1 MELFGCSFIVQFCVS
16 LDASVLA
23 IHRLDRLVSGLLILA
38 RNASKA
44 DFFRQQV
51 NLLLPF
57 WFYETSSEQESEHLY
72 LKMWARTILSDLD
85 WYQYLFL
92 FRESLSFEVF
102 CFCFKTSFFV
112 NHQKKRS
119 FHQVLIQYQC
129 KSSYCTISLAYWSWI
144 SFIIIFLIWT
154 FCHVIWLI
162 GHYYIVDLHLWSI
175 SVVECNNSKKK
186 DDFLNAI
193 KVRTAR

>member
-1 MELFGCSFIVQFCVS
+1 MELFGGSFIVQFCVS

-51 NLLLPF
+51 GLILPF
-57 WFYETSSEQESEHLY
+57 WLFETSSEQETEHLY

-85 WYQYLFL
+85 WYQYLLL
-92 FRESLSFEVF
+92 FGESLSFELFCF
-102 CFCFKTSFFV
+102 CFCFKTTFFV

-129 KSSYCTISLAYWSWI
+129 ESSYCMLSLAYWSWI

-154 FCHVIWLI
+154 FCLYGWI
-162 GHYYIVDLHLWSI
+162 
-175 SVVECNNSKKK
+175 
-186 DDFLNAI
+186 
-193 KVRTAR
+193 